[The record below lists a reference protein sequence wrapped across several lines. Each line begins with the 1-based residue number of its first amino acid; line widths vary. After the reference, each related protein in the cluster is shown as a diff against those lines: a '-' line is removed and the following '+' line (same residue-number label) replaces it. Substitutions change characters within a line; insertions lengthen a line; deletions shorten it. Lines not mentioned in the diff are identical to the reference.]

1 MSVLRVSWPLL
12 LLPLLGCEDSVS
24 GFLSCGVEMCSARQ
38 ECVSSALGP
47 TCVCTEGF
55 VGTECTTCASGY
67 KLVDNRCALI
77 PLDCAV
83 NPERCGPHGTC
94 VATAGADECACEALY
109 EGRLCDQCE
118 SGYQDN
124 DANGD
129 CRPTCAEAQLDC
141 KAPSRCSDAGG
152 TALCECPTG
161 YTGDDCSRCA
171 LGYRDSANGCVPTCA
186 ASGFTCSTN
195 QICVDTDTG
204 ARCECAEGYGGIGCA
219 SCAEGYLQDS
229 TTGACLPSCD
239 GAGVRCGEHGS
250 CDDSIGFARCVC
262 DLGYAGESCGVC
274 ATSFEQGAGGTCGR
288 APTASETLVMA
299 GSFEGRPVLAT
310 LDPGSGSALP
320 LAELEVTGLSG
331 GATPRALFVNRAG
344 SISSYA
350 LATGAVEDAVDGS
363 GAVGPLAWDGA
374 ANRLYALGGPRSFP
388 LLSIDPAAKTVVPRF
403 ETGLAGAVDLAFD
416 AANQR
421 VLVLRDTLFAVSLA
435 DGAVTELAPLPP
447 ATLGIE
453 IGADG
458 ALLAL
463 SATDADE
470 AAARVQAC
478 RSTAAALGLDGYA
491 GATGR
496 FVQPDSDV
504 DQVTLAAATPDK
516 LEVQS
521 YLGRGGDSAPRTVQI
536 TADNPDVF
544 LCLALEEA
552 TLVSVAAG
560 ARFRALVI
568 YAADDPIELQ
578 IEDGFAGGAVPLIHL
593 GGYAPVFTRPDRE
606 DIVVYT
612 PEEWAA
618 RGLAV
623 DPRFHRPGPGV
634 LHTLD
639 GAFSVRSSVPL
650 SGGVL
655 PGGPLARWEPVA
667 P

>member
-1 MSVLRVSWPLL
+1 MRALRVSWPLL
-12 LLPLLGCEDSVS
+12 LLSIQGCEDSVS
-24 GFLSCGVEMCSARQ
+24 GFLSCGIEMCSARQ
-38 ECVSSALGP
+38 ECVSSASGP

-55 VGTECTTCASGY
+55 GDTACTTCASGY
-67 KLVDNRCALI
+67 QLVGDRCALI

-83 NPERCGPHGTC
+83 NPERCGLHGTC
-94 VATAGADECACEALY
+94 VAAAGADECACEPLY

-124 DANGD
+124 DADGN
-129 CRPTCAEAQLDC
+129 CLPTCAEARLDC

-152 TALCECPTG
+152 AALCDCPTG

-171 LGYRDSANGCVPTCA
+171 LGYRDSGTACVPTCA
-186 ASGFTCSTN
+186 ASGFCSPN
-195 QICVDTDTG
+195 QICVDTETG
-204 ARCECAEGYGGIGCA
+204 PRCECAEGYGGIGCA
-219 SCAEGYLQDS
+219 SCAGGYLQDP
-229 TTGACLPSCD
+229 TTGACLPSCEGPGVSC
-239 GAGVRCGEHGS
+239 GAHGK

-262 DLGYAGESCGVC
+262 DLGYTGESCGLC
-274 ATSFEQGAGGTCGR
+274 ATSFEQGEGGTCGR
-288 APTASETLVMA
+288 TPTASEALVMA
-299 GSFEGRPVLAT
+299 GVFEGRSVLAT

-344 SISSYA
+344 SISSYS
-350 LATGAVEDAVDGS
+350 LATGALEDAVDGS
-363 GAVGPLAWDGA
+363 GAVGPLTWDDA
-374 ANRLYALGGPRSFP
+374 KDRLYALGGPSSFS
-388 LLSIDPAAKTVVPRF
+388 LLSIDPTPKTVVPLF
-403 ETGLAGAVDLAFD
+403 ETWLAGAADLAFD

-435 DGAVTELAPLPP
+435 DGALTELAPLPP
-447 ATLGIE
+447 ATVGIE
-453 IGADG
+453 VGADG

-463 SATDADE
+463 SATVADE

-504 DQVTLAAATPDK
+504 GQVTLSAATPDR

-536 TADNPDVF
+536 TADNPDAF
-544 LCLALEEA
+544 LCLALEET
-552 TLVSVAAG
+552 TLISVAAG

-578 IEDGFAGGAVPLIHL
+578 IEDGFADGAAPLIHL
-593 GGYAPVFTRPDRE
+593 GGYAPAFTHPDRE

-612 PEEWAA
+612 PQEWTA
-618 RGLAV
+618 RGLAI

-639 GAFSVRSSVPL
+639 GAFAVRSSVPL
-650 SGGVL
+650 SGGVI
-655 PGGPLARWEPVA
+655 PAGPLARWEPVA